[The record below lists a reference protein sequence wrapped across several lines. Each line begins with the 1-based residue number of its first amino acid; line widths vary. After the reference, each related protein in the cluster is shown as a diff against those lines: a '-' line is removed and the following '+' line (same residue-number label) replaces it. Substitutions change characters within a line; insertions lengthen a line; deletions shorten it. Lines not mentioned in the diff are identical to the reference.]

1 MDPSCFPHW
10 RGSRIS
16 RSTAAS
22 PKRRP
27 KWAFPRRAVAKPE
40 GAGKQLNL
48 KLLHRT
54 TRDMSL
60 TEEGQRLLE
69 ALAPALN
76 AIEHAV
82 STLEEPPR
90 AGGAAADKRLAHGR
104 QALYRTACRRIFGA
118 LSQTEA

>member
-1 MDPSCFPHW
+1 MDYSVKLWFTMRSISMDPSCFPHW

-16 RSTAAS
+16 RSTAAL
-22 PKRRP
+22 PKRRLT
-27 KWAFPRRAVAKPE
+27 WAFPRRAVAKPE
-40 GAGKQLNL
+40 GAGKQLNV
-48 KLLHRT
+48 KLLYRT

-82 STLEEPPR
+82 GSLEESRHEP
-90 AGGAAADKRLAHGR
+90 AGCCG
-104 QALYRTACRRIFGA
+104 
-118 LSQTEA
+118 